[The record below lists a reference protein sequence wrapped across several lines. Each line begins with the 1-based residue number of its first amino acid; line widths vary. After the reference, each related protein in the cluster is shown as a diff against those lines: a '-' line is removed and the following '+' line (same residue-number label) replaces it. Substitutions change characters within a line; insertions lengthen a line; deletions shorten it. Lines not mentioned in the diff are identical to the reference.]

1 MKIVL
6 KLLLIPYPSPRKEE
20 CTILVETGT
29 SSLSARDNLLALMR
43 QVKGGMKMYNTEQ
56 QWALKQFEELA
67 EKVGS
72 QNKACNLVGVSGA
85 IISQLRKGVYQGD
98 VTKQFNKLISYFKV
112 KEETKNV
119 FKESDYIPTSISETV
134 YQYIRNCQIKG
145 GLLAISGE
153 AGIGKTRAIRKFV
166 QDNPNDCIW
175 ITCNPCL
182 NTVKPILKQIS
193 KRLNVVA
200 RTNDDMYLGIM
211 DKLRDGMVIIF
222 DEAQHLS
229 IKVIETLRGFSDH
242 FKDNLGQTLGIVF
255 IGNSTTINKFGGKK
269 DAVFEQIENRTIQ
282 KPVFYAK
289 QITKKDVQMLFPM
302 VADKEKEVEFL
313 LAIAR
318 SRQAV
323 RGAFNLFSNAYD
335 NENITYEGLVAMAK
349 HMNMYI

>member
-1 MKIVL
+1 
-6 KLLLIPYPSPRKEE
+6 
-20 CTILVETGT
+20 
-29 SSLSARDNLLALMR
+29 
-43 QVKGGMKMYNTEQ
+43 MYTEQ
-56 QWALKQFEELA
+56 QKWALKKFEELA

-85 IISQLRKGVYQGD
+85 IISQLKKGSYGGD
-98 VTKQFNKLISYFKV
+98 VNKQFEKLISYFKV
-112 KEETKNV
+112 KEETQNV
-119 FKESDYIPTSISETV
+119 FKEADYIPTSISESV

-166 QDNPNDCIW
+166 KDNNNDCIW

-182 NTVKPILKQIS
+182 NTVKPILKLIS

-211 DKLRDGMVIIF
+211 DKLRDGMVIVF

-269 DAVFEQIENRTIQ
+269 DAVFEQIDNRTIQ
-282 KPVFYAK
+282 KPVFSAK
-289 QITKKDVQMLFPM
+289 QIKREDIRMLFPLL
-302 VADKEKEVEFL
+302 ADKEREIEFL
-313 LAIAR
+313 HAVAQG
-318 SRQAV
+318 RQAV

-335 NENITYEGLVAMAK
+335 NENITYEGLIAMAK
-349 HMNMYI
+349 HMNMHI